1 MTTLPPEQSVDGKE
15 PGGYSPRDWLTKTQ
29 REASENFTGFPGQR
43 KLMDLIR
50 AREYQD
56 PHGIVR
62 QKGELK
68 LSYEDAK
75 RMLGLI

>member
-1 MTTLPPEQSVDGKE
+1 MLQPEQSEGGKE
-15 PGGYSPRDWLTKTQ
+15 PGGYGPRDWLTQTQ
-29 REASENFTGFPGQR
+29 REASENFTGYPGQR

-56 PHGIVR
+56 PNGMIR
-62 QKGELK
+62 QKGELR

-75 RMLGLI
+75 RMLGLD